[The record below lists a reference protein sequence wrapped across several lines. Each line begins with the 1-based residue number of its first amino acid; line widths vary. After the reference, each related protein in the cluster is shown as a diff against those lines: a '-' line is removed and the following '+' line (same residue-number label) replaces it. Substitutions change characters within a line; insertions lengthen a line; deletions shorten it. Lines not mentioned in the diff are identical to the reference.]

1 MNPETTVRKRVEALE
16 RRKAL
21 LEALIT
27 FVKAHPQL
35 ANESSLLALQNGGTG
50 LKFPDYALI
59 VPYFLD
65 GKPAL
70 RLMKSGE
77 DWQNLDSEAYQKL
90 KREVAE
96 DVSGISGRKIGA
108 FLDQMFREANPDY
121 EEGEDE

>member
-21 LEALIT
+21 LDALIT

-77 DWQNLDSEAYQKL
+77 DWQNLDSEAL
-90 KREVAE
+90 PEA
-96 DVSGISGRKIGA
+96 GA
-108 FLDQMFREANPDY
+108 GSR
-121 EEGEDE
+121 